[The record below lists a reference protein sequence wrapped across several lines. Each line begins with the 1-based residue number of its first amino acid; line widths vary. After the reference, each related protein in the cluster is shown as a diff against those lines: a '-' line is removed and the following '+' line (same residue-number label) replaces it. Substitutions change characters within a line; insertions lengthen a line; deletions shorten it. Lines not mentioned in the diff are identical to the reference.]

1 LNWDAGLKAVTLGL
15 ILFVIGLLIIGY
27 GFSRPFD
34 FLTPFIGFI
43 ILGIGVWIFATKF
56 KQWVREH

>member
-1 LNWDAGLKAVTLGL
+1 VLKAVTLGL